1 MKAGTI
7 EKVKFSVLKSLLNVP
22 RYQAI
27 GILEGLWY
35 FTSLNAPD
43 GAIGRFSDLEITCWL
58 EWPSASSSL
67 LMECLISAGFI
78 DECQA
83 NRLVIHDWP
92 AHCPTYV
99 KGNMAKH
106 GKSFAVVTKQPAKQ
120 TANENTKDAT
130 KQPPKDA
137 TKGYT
142 TKSSQVK
149 SSQVKKAEPP
159 KELDL
164 EAWET
169 WVAYRAQIK
178 KPIKPPSVPAAQKQM
193 AKFADRQREVV
204 EHSIA
209 NGYQG
214 LFAPNDKPNG
224 KPKPNGNG
232 MSHSFAGSTAD
243 AKPGESM
250 EAYQRRKEAE
260 QRRAQS
266 ETGDY
271 QWVKQ

>member
-1 MKAGTI
+1 MAGAHWFRFYDEALNDPKVQTLDLMTFKI
-7 EKVKFSVLKSLLNVP
+7 WVNCLCLASANGKNNGELGTLHHVSFALRETESTVSSAFHALLDRGLIVTENETFHIPKWAKRQYKSDISTDRVRKHRKRYRNVPETPPDTDTDTEKNKEKVNQKERRRKNVQKAESP
-22 RYQAI
+22 VV
-27 GILEGLWY
+27 EGL
-35 FTSLNAPD
+35 
-43 GAIGRFSDLEITCWL
+43 
-58 EWPSASSSL
+58 
-67 LMECLISAGFI
+67 
-78 DECQA
+78 
-83 NRLVIHDWP
+83 
-92 AHCPTYV
+92 
-99 KGNMAKH
+99 
-106 GKSFAVVTKQPAKQ
+106 
-120 TANENTKDAT
+120 DAET
-130 KQPPKDA
+130 
-137 TKGYT
+137 
-142 TKSSQVK
+142 
-149 SSQVKKAEPP
+149 
-159 KELDL
+159 
-164 EAWET
+164 WET

-214 LFAPNDKPNG
+214 LFAPNEKPNG
-224 KPKPNGNG
+224 KPKPNGND

-271 QWVKQ
+271 QWVNRE